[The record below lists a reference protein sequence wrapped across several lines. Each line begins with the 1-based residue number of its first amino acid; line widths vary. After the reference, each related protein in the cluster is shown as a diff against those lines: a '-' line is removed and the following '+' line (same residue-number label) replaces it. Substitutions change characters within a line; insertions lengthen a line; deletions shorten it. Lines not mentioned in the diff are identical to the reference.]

1 MFESLST
8 RLQDVFKTLR
18 GETRLTPETVEAALR
33 EIRLALLEADVNF
46 KVVKAFVDRVRDR
59 AMGQDVLRSLSPSQQ
74 VVKIVRDEMLALF
87 GDSRGRPASRRP
99 SGRASSCCSG
109 CRAPARR
116 RRPASWRKWLTKQ
129 GTHPLLVSTD
139 VKRPAAIQ
147 QLNVVGQKA
156 GGAGAR
162 PGGTD
167 GSGRAREGRA
177 GRGRRTSGF
186 DVVIVDTAGRLH
198 IDDELMTELVAIKD
212 ATEPSD
218 LLYVADAMTG
228 QDAIKSAGEF
238 NRRVGVTGVV
248 LTKLDGDARGGAA
261 LSVVSVVGVPIAFVG
276 SGERLEDLEPFHPDR
291 VVSRVLG
298 MGDVLSLIER
308 AEAGDRPRRSR
319 AARGEAPGERVH
331 ARGFPRSAEDDPEDG
346 AARADPRDAARDGQH
361 QGAGGATSRTRSRSA
376 RVEAIISSMTPD
388 ERRKQHI
395 INGSR
400 RKRIARGS
408 GTSVEEVNRLLKQF
422 VQMQKMLKSLGGM
435 AGSGGRRRQ
444 GCPAPGDADAAEQR
458 LERSERRRRYWL
470 RRRRHAVCGLGTQ
483 ARSEPAATGTEPR
496 GHTVRRVRWSSF
508 VCGGPDPR
516 SARSSASSSPTRA
529 RRATAASS
537 RSSGT
542 TTRAPSRRS

>member
-18 GETRLTPETVEAALR
+18 GETRLTPETIEAALR

-87 GDSRGRPASRRP
+87 GDAEGGLQATNKRPRVILLLGLQGA
-99 SGRASSCCSG
+99 GKTTTAG
-109 CRAPARR
+109 KLAT
-116 RRPASWRKWLTKQ
+116 WLTKQ
-129 GTHPLLVSTD
+129 GRHPLLVSTD

-147 QLNVVGQKA
+147 QLNVVAKMASARVHDPAGQMDPVARAK
-156 GGAGAR
+156 GAVAEA
-162 PGGTD
+162 TNL
-167 GSGRAREGRA
+167 
-177 GRGRRTSGF
+177 GF
-186 DVVIVDTAGRLH
+186 DVVIVDSAGRLH
-198 IDDELMTELVAIKD
+198 IDDELMAELVAIKE

-238 NRRVGVTGVV
+238 NHRMGITGVV

-276 SGERLEDLEPFHPDR
+276 SGERLEDLEPFHPER

-308 AEAGDRPRRSR
+308 AEAAIDQDDAERLEEKIRANEFTLGDFRDQLRTIRKMGPLEQIMGMLPGMSSIKGLAENKPDEKQMSR
-319 AARGEAPGERVH
+319 I
-331 ARGFPRSAEDDPEDG
+331 
-346 AARADPRDAARDGQH
+346 
-361 QGAGGATSRTRSRSA
+361 
-376 RVEAIISSMTPD
+376 EAIIDSMTPD
-388 ERRKQHI
+388 ERRRQHI

-400 RKRIARGS
+400 RKRIAKGS
-408 GTSVEEVNRLLKQF
+408 GTSVEEVNKLLKQF

-435 AGSGGRRRQ
+435 AGLSGGGKKARRR
-444 GCPAPGDADAAEQR
+444 AMEM
-458 LERSERRRRYWL
+458 LRS
-470 RRRRHAVCGLGTQ
+470 
-483 ARSEPAATGTEPR
+483 
-496 GHTVRRVRWSSF
+496 
-508 VCGGPDPR
+508 
-516 SARSSASSSPTRA
+516 RA
-529 RRATAASS
+529 
-537 RSSGT
+537 
-542 TTRAPSRRS
+542 